1 MDSRLAELLSTVDP
15 GELGSRIRAARIA
28 RGLTQSELASDLMS
42 VGYVSRIES
51 GHRRPKPS
59 VLEAIAE
66 RVGVSIDQ
74 LLGVASSSTVEQV
87 RLQLDYAELALET
100 GSVSQ
105 AREHAEQA
113 RGLAE
118 SARELALA
126 VRARFLHAR
135 ALENDLDYDQAIIEL
150 EDLLET
156 TTDRVLRIR
165 VGIALS
171 RCYRESGDLSQA
183 IDSAQRILDETAEAG
198 LAECDE
204 AVQLTVTMAAAYFE
218 RGDIGQAV
226 RVCHRAIAT
235 AEKLDSPSARAAAYW
250 NASMIEDKRGDI
262 TAAVDLARRALALL
276 DERSDARNLA
286 VLRTQLGSMQLL
298 LEPNDTSAARESL
311 VKAADEMAWSGASAV
326 DRARVTLALA
336 EANLLDGE
344 MTQAQELCRTAYDE
358 TLDAA
363 PNVAAQASSL
373 LGQTLAAEGRT
384 QEAIAALQQ
393 AALLLTGIG
402 ADRFTGQ
409 QWFELADAL
418 EQMGEQDSALQAY
431 RSAAAASGLRAGS
444 YSRVAV
450 KQRQQHQPLPVR

>member
-28 RGLTQSELASDLMS
+28 RDLTQSELASDLMS

-150 EDLLET
+150 EDLLESDI
-156 TTDRVLRIR
+156 DRVLRIK

-183 IDSAQRILDETAEAG
+183 IDSAQQILDATEAAG

-218 RGDIGQAV
+218 RGDVGQAV

-235 AEKLDSPSARAAAYW
+235 AERLDSPMARAAAYW
-250 NASMIEDKRGDI
+250 NASMIEAERNET
-262 TAAVDLARRALALL
+262 TAAVDHARKALTLL
-276 DERSDARNLA
+276 SEGSDARNLA
-286 VLRTQLGSMQLL
+286 RLRLQYGLMQLHFDPSHP
-298 LEPNDTSAARESL
+298 LEARSSL
-311 VKAADEMAWSGASAV
+311 TQASDEMAMSGASPV
-326 DRARVTLALA
+326 DRARVTLGLA
-336 EANLLDGE
+336 GVSLIEGD
-344 MTQAQELCRTAYDE
+344 MTRVRDLCRQVYEE
-358 TLDAA
+358 TLEVA

-373 LGQTLAAEGRT
+373 LGQSLVMEGRAAE
-384 QEAIAALQQ
+384 AVASLQQ
-393 AALLLTGIG
+393 AAMLLTGIG
-402 ADRFTGQ
+402 ADRFTAQ
-409 QWFELADAL
+409 QWFELAEAL
-418 EQMGEQDSALQAY
+418 EETGETESALQAY
-431 RSAAAASGLRAGS
+431 RSAAAATGLRADS
-444 YSRVAV
+444 SLRRVA
-450 KQRQQHQPLPVR
+450 QQHQLLPIR